1 MKTPA
6 GATVE
11 LGSDEQRFA
20 ATNEPGLY
28 ELAAGEQ
35 TQRFAVNVNL
45 LESDTAPLELE
56 RLEQWGVTMGAA
68 PARQQE
74 LERMRQ
80 QKDAE
85 LEGRQQIWR
94 WLLVL
99 SLGFLV
105 VETFLG
111 GILAKMRQSQEV
123 VA

>member
-1 MKTPA
+1 
-6 GATVE
+6 
-11 LGSDEQRFA
+11 
-20 ATNEPGLY
+20 
-28 ELAAGEQ
+28 
-35 TQRFAVNVNL
+35 
-45 LESDTAPLELE
+45 
-56 RLEQWGVTMGAA
+56 VTMGAA